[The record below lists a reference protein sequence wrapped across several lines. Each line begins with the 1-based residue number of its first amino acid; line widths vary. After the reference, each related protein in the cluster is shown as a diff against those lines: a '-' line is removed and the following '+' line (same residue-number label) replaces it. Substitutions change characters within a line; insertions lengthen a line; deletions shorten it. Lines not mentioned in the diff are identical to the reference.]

1 MSSDTHTVVHDKDA
15 EKQSLPANATQ
26 DGSPNIAPAPNTLGV
41 YALSELNRLSI
52 EGSFTT
58 ILNVINF
65 RLNLSKAPG
74 PIFSSSFSHFLNTDF
89 HAGKVV
95 PLARCQ
101 ELTLFGYTC
110 ADADGTMR
118 VGMMMAGYS
127 DERKVTLANFTQ
139 TSAFPFSTDFPA
151 HSQRPRPLPLP
162 LGHHDCIDVDDSIP
176 WFRFR
181 FRSRL
186 HCQPIH
192 SLLSSQP
199 SPRHPVARDSPPLHN
214 IPSPRLD
221 PLPCHHPPRSP
232 ATWSPLRE
240 LASGPLT
247 ASVHPSTTLRGVQ
260 YATSRLLRP
269 SATSLPA
276 ISSPSSVLRSPIR
289 DHDAPRDPHP
299 AARSPQPPSRARLAP
314 TTATTRPP
322 VFETA
327 HNPRRTAAGPA
338 PRLAMSFDEPGLALH
353 ATDSADDLKPVL
365 SPIIPS
371 SPAEP
376 GKLAFLP
383 LVTVVGFHHARGPE
397 VENWFGA
404 QDGSDPA
411 VDFGWSLLP
420 FMALSDGAH
429 ASEEDFSYF
438 TLLRP
443 ETDTTPA
450 TSLFGISCTRQL
462 DSSQLINRP
471 ADVTRSTVQ
480 KAVVV
485 IADSPQFFGMLRER
499 LSIVTQAWFSQREFT
514 DVDILR
520 RFQESLA
527 DEKVRGLLNDQADRD
542 QYLGMSLRE
551 LIHEFKWQTLV
562 LLKCCLLQPKMLFFG
577 SRCDRLCMMQFSL
590 LSLIPGLI
598 RNLQDCADPELNNY
612 EKCLSK
618 PTSLRT
624 SDRNSLLS
632 YMGLP
637 LQIFGK
643 GSLYGPYT
651 PLQQLDIL
659 ADFGTKSYI
668 VGSTNSLL
676 LQQKDRYSDI
686 LINLDEDIISI
697 TSPSLRTALTLTA
710 ADRRWIDYLTQE
722 INETWDEA
730 NPSRPKTLKYVG
742 SEEFIRLQFEEY
754 ILALISSVKYHNY
767 LTSNPNSPKAILPEI
782 EGDPILDFGNEWVEA
797 WKRTENYRMWNAHTD
812 SHLFDIVDPRH
823 PCAGGL
829 TIDDVQRRIAEQ
841 VKELHLDERFA
852 QGREVLGRNFAAGRE
867 KASFVLNK
875 LYADMEALREAQ
887 RRRAE
892 EARAAQGTKSTD
904 PHGGNA
910 NAGYHADIGKSQ
922 QSSQTAGA
930 RAGAYVSSWAAWAGE
945 KRRTSGWGGG
955 WGRKS
960 TTPKSEKPELSGPNS
975 PIDNDYQIISPPESR
990 TGSTDDA
997 IAGRPTTGVSFS
1009 ESILSGVSESPGRP
1023 ATGVRA
1029 KAEEEDVPHK
1039 NGVTKNDGFHTEGV
1053 VGSRDKLVEAKPD
1066 EKPDEKQDEKPETE
1080 EALKSESGG
1089 VAAIKD

>member
-1 MSSDTHTVVHDKDA
+1 MSSD
-15 EKQSLPANATQ
+15 ESNAAL
-26 DGSPNIAPAPNTLGV
+26 GAP
-41 YALSELNRLSI
+41 E
-52 EGSFTT
+52 
-58 ILNVINF
+58 
-65 RLNLSKAPG
+65 
-74 PIFSSSFSHFLNTDF
+74 
-89 HAGKVV
+89 
-95 PLARCQ
+95 
-101 ELTLFGYTC
+101 
-110 ADADGTMR
+110 
-118 VGMMMAGYS
+118 
-127 DERKVTLANFTQ
+127 
-139 TSAFPFSTDFPA
+139 
-151 HSQRPRPLPLP
+151 
-162 LGHHDCIDVDDSIP
+162 
-176 WFRFR
+176 
-181 FRSRL
+181 
-186 HCQPIH
+186 
-192 SLLSSQP
+192 
-199 SPRHPVARDSPPLHN
+199 
-214 IPSPRLD
+214 
-221 PLPCHHPPRSP
+221 
-232 ATWSPLRE
+232 
-240 LASGPLT
+240 
-247 ASVHPSTTLRGVQ
+247 
-260 YATSRLLRP
+260 
-269 SATSLPA
+269 
-276 ISSPSSVLRSPIR
+276 
-289 DHDAPRDPHP
+289 
-299 AARSPQPPSRARLAP
+299 
-314 TTATTRPP
+314 
-322 VFETA
+322 
-327 HNPRRTAAGPA
+327 
-338 PRLAMSFDEPGLALH
+338 
-353 ATDSADDLKPVL
+353 SADDLKPVL

-371 SPAEP
+371 SPASAAKFE
-376 GKLAFLP
+376 FTP

-404 QDGSDPA
+404 DEHSDPA

-443 ETDTTPA
+443 ETETTPA

-462 DSSQLINRP
+462 DSSKLINRP

-499 LSIVTQAWFSQREFT
+499 LSVVTQAWFAQREFT
-514 DVDILR
+514 DVEILR

-527 DEKVRGLLNDQADRD
+527 DEKVRGVMNDQMDRD

-577 SRCDRLCMMQFSL
+577 SKCDRLCMMQFSL

-686 LINLDEDIISI
+686 LINLDEDTVSI

-710 ADRRWIDYLTQE
+710 ADRRWVDYLTQE

-730 NPSRPKTLKYVG
+730 NPSRPKTMKYVG

-767 LTSNPNSPKAILPEI
+767 LTSNNNPKSILPEI
-782 EGDPILDFGNEWVEA
+782 DGDPILDFGQDWVEA
-797 WKRTENYRMWNAHTD
+797 WKRTENYRMWNANTD

-892 EARAAQGTKSTD
+892 EARAAQGTRSPTEQSTT
-904 PHGGNA
+904 P
-910 NAGYHADIGKSQ
+910 GYGTDLSKSQ
-922 QSSQTAGA
+922 QSVPTAGA
-930 RAGAYVSSWAAWAGE
+930 RAGAYMSSWAAWAGE

-960 TTPKSEKPELSGPNS
+960 TTPKPERLPDSSSPNS
-975 PIDNDYQIISPPESR
+975 PIDNDYQMISPPESR

-997 IAGRPTTGVSFS
+997 ATGRPNTGASFS

-1023 ATGVRA
+1023 TTRGRA
-1029 KAEEEDVPHK
+1029 IEDYEEEEDGLSRK
-1039 NGVTKNDGFHTEGV
+1039 NGTVKGDGFQTEGV
-1053 VGSRDKLVEAKPD
+1053 VGSRDTLAEAKPGV
-1066 EKPDEKQDEKPETE
+1066 KLETE
-1080 EALKSESGG
+1080 AAQKLEPGDAAFGEATAG
-1089 VAAIKD
+1089 KD